1 MRFKG
6 RDLERLFQMVNL
18 CSNVQRNETSYVK
31 EEDYEVLFV
40 IEHRYDAQLQIE
52 RGHKKRLYFTYQ
64 GLIKVITNSRS
75 GVAERFMHWL
85 THVVFTAHM
94 GSTEARAALAFELEA
109 TDPNVIKSI
118 LARCMQ
124 KMSCIYMFEV
134 GKMVDL
140 KKHYPQLKDYNKG
153 YLCKIGR
160 SEDLFTR
167 TGQHCNS
174 YGNLKGANLKMV
186 YFSPVDPRDDVDAET
201 ELKAYF
207 GRGGRFGESKFVTFR
222 NHTELVC
229 LDRSERAAAR
239 EFYTDTY
246 LKYGEYIKRYIE
258 DNEKLRLIFNEKE
271 KLLNERE
278 LFLAAKDET
287 IAMANHHITSLTRQL
302 DDVYSTANLL
312 QEQIDQQAEEIS
324 LLKFEKLEALDRE
337 RGYRGQIIQKDELIQ
352 DITNKLAKYSRLLQ
366 ENPNDRRVHEK
377 IRKYRIKVMKL
388 TGVTEEDLVNQMQDM
403 RL

>member
-1 MRFKG
+1 
-6 RDLERLFQMVNL
+6 
-18 CSNVQRNETSYVK
+18 
-31 EEDYEVLFV
+31 
-40 IEHRYDAQLQIE
+40 
-52 RGHKKRLYFTYQ
+52 
-64 GLIKVITNSRS
+64 
-75 GVAERFMHWL
+75 
-85 THVVFTAHM
+85 M

-174 YGNLKGANLKMV
+174 YGNLKGANLKMI